1 MLNVIFSD
9 KAESD
14 LNEIGE
20 WYKNIRVGLEQEFL
34 FCIEAEIELIR
45 KTPLIYK
52 EYYKKVRKAIIN
64 RFPYGIY

>member
-45 KTPLIYK
+45 KTPLFIK
-52 EYYKKVRKAIIN
+52 SII
-64 RFPYGIY
+64 RRSEKQ